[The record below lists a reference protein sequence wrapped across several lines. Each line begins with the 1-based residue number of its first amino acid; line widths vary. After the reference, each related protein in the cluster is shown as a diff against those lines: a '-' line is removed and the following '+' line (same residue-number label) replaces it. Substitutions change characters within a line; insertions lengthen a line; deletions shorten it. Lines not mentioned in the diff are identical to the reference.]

1 MRSSGMD
8 ATIPLSIVIIILY
21 VLSSFAINSYK
32 RRYSH
37 APWIHESSIAALLGV
52 IVGGLLKLLDGAAV
66 RFDSNLFFYL
76 VLPPVIFSAGYTLK
90 RRKFFRYF
98 HLISLFGIFGTL
110 ANFVFIS
117 LAAYYFDKLIVYC
130 GVFDDDALVGIS
142 WGDSM
147 LLAAVLSANDEVSAM
162 SLVRMRDYPRLGA
175 LIFGEGVINDVL
187 SIVLFKSL
195 LDFSD
200 NKIQPINSPD
210 GADSINNNF
219 GTIGNFIADASLQV
233 GYSCIIGLASG
244 LMNAKILRSLPS
256 LRSHPVHQTALVLL
270 FGYLSYFIAESVHVS
285 GILTLFVAAITLAH
299 YSWHNL
305 SKTSQLAT
313 KISFQSLSDIAE
325 AFAFCYV
332 GLSLWAYTSDN
343 YSYIFSFYMLL
354 VIVFSRLITIFA
366 LCKICTVLGAEI
378 MPLNEQIAF
387 AAGGLVRGC
396 LCWAQVLQITGRG
409 SELLVTSTLI
419 IVMITT
425 VSSGFLLP
433 IIIPRLVSHLNNAA
447 AFSPLPQQYYAAA
460 NITRNIFDDPT
471 MKLSVNMSET
481 NIGNNTLVDAGA
493 DRKQIGRVYAVIYLL
508 WIKFDETIMKPLF
521 GGSDPDE
528 TRSYLMDETKNM
540 SILSIISQSVQTRQ
554 IVRHGVDISDYR
566 TTPMKDRQAMT
577 PPLSLPSGFYSGTPS
592 MHQVGGDYGS
602 IVDVINDIDDDIFM
616 KDELSIIGLSSPID
630 IRQPLSPNENTH
642 LVNRK

>member
-481 NIGNNTLVDAGA
+481 NIGNNILVDAGA

-521 GGSDPDE
+521 GGSDKDE

-602 IVDVINDIDDDIFM
+602 IVDTINDIDDDIFM

>member
-1 MRSSGMD
+1 
-8 ATIPLSIVIIILY
+8 
-21 VLSSFAINSYK
+21 
-32 RRYSH
+32 
-37 APWIHESSIAALLGV
+37 
-52 IVGGLLKLLDGAAV
+52 
-66 RFDSNLFFYL
+66 
-76 VLPPVIFSAGYTLK
+76 
-90 RRKFFRYF
+90 
-98 HLISLFGIFGTL
+98 
-110 ANFVFIS
+110 
-117 LAAYYFDKLIVYC
+117 
-130 GVFDDDALVGIS
+130 
-142 WGDSM
+142 
-147 LLAAVLSANDEVSAM
+147 
-162 SLVRMRDYPRLGA
+162 
-175 LIFGEGVINDVL
+175 
-187 SIVLFKSL
+187 
-195 LDFSD
+195 
-200 NKIQPINSPD
+200 
-210 GADSINNNF
+210 
-219 GTIGNFIADASLQV
+219 
-233 GYSCIIGLASG
+233 
-244 LMNAKILRSLPS
+244 
-256 LRSHPVHQTALVLL
+256 
-270 FGYLSYFIAESVHVS
+270 VHVS

-354 VIVFSRLITIFA
+354 VVVLSRIITIFT
-366 LCKICTVLGAEI
+366 LCKICALLGTEI

-433 IIIPRLVSHLNNAA
+433 IIIPRLVSHVNNAT

-471 MKLSVNMSET
+471 MKLSINMSET
-481 NIGNNTLVDAGA
+481 NIGNNTIIDAA
-493 DRKQIGRVYAVIYLL
+493 QDRKQIGRVYAVIYLL
-508 WIKFDETIMKPLF
+508 WIKFDETFMKPLF

-528 TRSYLMDETKNM
+528 TRSYLMEETKEM
-540 SILSIISQSVQTRQ
+540 SLLSIISQSMQTRQ

-566 TTPMKDRQAMT
+566 PTPMKSRNAST
-577 PPLSLPSGFYSGTPS
+577 PPSSTPS
-592 MHQVGGDYGS
+592 DFHPAIYRVGDYGS
-602 IVDVINDIDDDIFM
+602 IGDVNNDVDDDIFM
-616 KDELSIIGLSSPID
+616 KDELSIIGLSSPMD
-630 IRQPLSPNENTH
+630 IAQSVPNSENAK

>member
-1 MRSSGMD
+1 MD

-481 NIGNNTLVDAGA
+481 NIGNNNFVDAGA

-577 PPLSLPSGFYSGTPS
+577 PPSSLPSGFYSGTPS
-592 MHQVGGDYGS
+592 MHQVGGDYSS
-602 IVDVINDIDDDIFM
+602 IVDISNDIDDDIFM

>member
-1 MRSSGMD
+1 ME
-8 ATIPLSIVIIILY
+8 ATIPLSITIIILY

-52 IVGGLLKLLDGAAV
+52 LVGGLLKLLDGAAV

-98 HLISLFGIFGTL
+98 HLISLFGVFGTL

-117 LAAYYFDKLIVYC
+117 LAAYYFDKIIVYT
-130 GVFDDDALVGIS
+130 GIFDDDALVGIS

-210 GADSINNNF
+210 GTDSISSNF
-219 GTIGNFIADASLQV
+219 GTIGSFIADASLQV
-233 GYSCIIGLASG
+233 TYSCIIGLASG
-244 LMNAKILRSLPS
+244 LANAKILKSLPS
-256 LRSHPVHQTALVLL
+256 LRLHPVHQTALVLL
-270 FGYLSYFIAESVHVS
+270 FGYLSYFVAESVHVS

-343 YSYIFSFYMLL
+343 YSYIFSFYMLV
-354 VIVFSRLITIFA
+354 VIVLSRVLTIYT
-366 LCKICTVLGAEI
+366 LCRICAMLGTEI
-378 MPLNEQIAF
+378 MPWNEQIAF

-409 SELLVTSTLI
+409 SELLVTCTLI

-460 NITRNIFDDPT
+460 NITRNVFDDPT
-471 MKLSVNMSET
+471 MKLSINISET
-481 NIGNNTLVDAGA
+481 HIGNNTMVDAGS
-493 DRKQIGRVYAVIYLL
+493 DRKQIGRLYAVIYLL

-528 TRSYLMDETKNM
+528 TRSYLMEETKDM
-540 SILSIISQSVQTRQ
+540 SILSIISQSMQTRQ

-566 TTPMKDRQAMT
+566 TTPIKERSAIT
-577 PPLSLPSGFYSGTPS
+577 PPTSLPSDFHSVS
-592 MHQVGGDYGS
+592 RSIHRAGGDYGS
-602 IVDVINDIDDDIFM
+602 IVDISNDIDDDIFM
-616 KDELSIIGLSSPID
+616 KDEMSIIGISSPID
-630 IRQPLSPNENTH
+630 LRQPLSPSENTQ